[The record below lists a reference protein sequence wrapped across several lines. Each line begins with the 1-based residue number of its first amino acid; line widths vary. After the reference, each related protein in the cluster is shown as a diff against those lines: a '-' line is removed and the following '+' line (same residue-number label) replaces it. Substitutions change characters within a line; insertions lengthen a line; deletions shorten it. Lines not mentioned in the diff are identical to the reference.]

1 MEPVPIEFAEWGAD
15 LIEMPMRVLGT
26 CVAMMAFVIKMVD
39 ERLRCVTGRVFG
51 SGF

>member
-1 MEPVPIEFAEWGAD
+1 MPIEFAERGAD
-15 LIEMPMRVLGT
+15 LIVVSVMGLGT
-26 CVAMMAFVIKMVD
+26 CVAMMAFVLKIVD